1 MEGQSDMAYLALLF
15 EGKRSFIGI
24 ASPEFFKNLLV
35 LRVHEVEIEIL
46 HAARLQL
53 AFEKGTDVCLGM
65 EIRIGQLIGQNKRIT
80 RVAFGKT
87 FPDGDLTL
95 SAQVPVRCVKIIE
108 SARKE
113 GIDHAAHLRFVY
125 LAVLHG
131 QAHTAKAE
139 VLLHVFKA
147 IHRISPP
154 LDEYGFAPLFYG
166 A

>member
-24 ASPEFFKNLLV
+24 AGPEFFKNLLV

-53 AFEKGTDVCLGM
+53 ALEKGTDVCLGM
-65 EIRIGQLIGQNKRIT
+65 EIRTGQLIGQNKRIT
-80 RVAFGKT
+80 RIAFGKT

-95 SAQVPVRCVKIIE
+95 SVRCVKIIE

-147 IHRISPP
+147 IHIISPP

-166 A
+166 V